1 MHTEEN
7 IETINT
13 ISNEHTINNIQEGN
27 MSLESGEH
35 QEGELIHESTLF
47 AEPIAHLGNFTV
59 TNALFTSWIV
69 VFLLIIF
76 AIIIRIK
83 IKKIPKGIQN
93 LFEIIIEGAESLC
106 DQVTNSRAITNKAF
120 PIVFSVFS
128 IVLLN
133 NWMGILPFG
142 GFGLVENSE
151 HGKVFIPLIRSGTAD
166 INGTLPL
173 ALLSVLGANIFGIIS
188 IGLWKTINK
197 YVNLKA
203 LGSIFTKVRKD
214 PSIMMTAPIMF
225 AVGFLELVGEFAKV
239 ASLSFRLFGNV
250 FAGEVL
256 LASMGAIIAYILP
269 TPFML
274 LEVLVGVIQAF
285 IFAILTLVYY
295 TISSMDHDEDHEEAK
310 SSKAGSPDTS
320 DEAFREHGKTGE
332 LSEMH

>member
-1 MHTEEN
+1 MSIENTE
-7 IETINT
+7 NT
-13 ISNEHTINNIQEGN
+13 ITENHEVLPEI
-27 MSLESGEH
+27 SGITEVS
-35 QEGELIHESTLF
+35 EEISHESTLY
-47 AEPIAHLGNFTV
+47 AEPIAHFGSFTV

-69 VFLLIIF
+69 VFVLIVIS
-76 AIIIRIK
+76 IVVRIK

-93 LFEIIIEGAESLC
+93 LFEIVIEEAESLC
-106 DQVTNSRAITNKAF
+106 DQVTSSRAITNKAF
-120 PIVFSVFS
+120 PIVFAVFMF
-128 IVLLN
+128 VLLN
-133 NWMGILPFG
+133 NWMGLLPLG
-142 GFGLVENSE
+142 GLGLIEVGE
-151 HGKVFIPLIRSGTAD
+151 HGKMFIPLIRSGTAD

-173 ALLSVLGANIFGIIS
+173 AILSVIGANLFGIIS

-197 YVNLKA
+197 YVNLNA

-214 PSIMMTAPIMF
+214 PSVLMTAPIMF
-225 AVGFLELVGEFAKV
+225 AVGFLELVGEFAKI

-295 TISSMDHDEDHEEAK
+295 TISSMDHDEEHEEEH
-310 SSKAGSPDTS
+310 SK
-320 DEAFREHGKTGE
+320 KGE
-332 LSEMH
+332 LSEAH